1 MPATLPELPAATLHV
16 RPWPDPVIDAVGH
29 DPRSSYV
36 ERFWLG
42 VLGPSTTWLLRRVA
56 TGLEAEPEGFDLP
69 LAETARSLGLGGD
82 GRNSPF
88 VRALARCCQFDVAQP
103 AGEGA
108 LNVRRR
114 LPPLTRRQ
122 LVRLPEG
129 LQQEHE
135 RWVEA
140 EARVADIERLRT
152 RSRRLALSLLE
163 LGEDLEATERQLHH
177 WRFHPSLARESSL
190 WAWERHRH
198 ARAAV
203 EEQGVTGHPVTDG
216 LLARRA
222 EALANRALAARP
234 STHQEP
240 ATHGPDEDDGPAAA

>member
-1 MPATLPELPAATLHV
+1 MPAALPLLPTETLTV
-16 RPWPDPVIDAVGH
+16 RPWPDPVIDKLGH
-29 DPRSSYV
+29 DPRSAYV

-56 TGLEAEPEGFDLP
+56 AGLEAEPAGFELQ
-69 LAETARSLGLGGD
+69 LAETAKALGLGGE

-103 AGEGA
+103 GGDGV

-114 LPPLTRRQ
+114 LPPLNRRQ

-129 LQQEHE
+129 LQAEHQ

-140 EARVADIERLRT
+140 EARVADVERMRN

-163 LGEDLEATERQLHH
+163 LGEDLEATERQLHR
-177 WRFHPSLARESSL
+177 WRFHPSIARESSL
-190 WAWERHRH
+190 WAWEQHRQ
-198 ARAAV
+198 AQASGGGV
-203 EEQGVTGHPVTDG
+203 EEGARRLVHHS
-216 LLARRA
+216 LLAQRA
-222 EALANRALAARP
+222 EALARRATTGPTPAA
-234 STHQEP
+234 P
-240 ATHGPDEDDGPAAA
+240 APTPVDEDDGPTAA